1 MSIIEDKQTS
11 SIYAQSAFSI
21 QPKPIKQS
29 VRIQYINQNLEQAVN
44 EVKSHIKNK
53 AH

>member
-11 SIYAQSAFSI
+11 SIYANSAFSI

-29 VRIQYINQNLEQAVN
+29 MRVQYINQNLDQAV
-44 EVKSHIKNK
+44 S
-53 AH
+53 